1 MKREILTSA
10 VGHVIILGS
19 LLLLSSPLD
28 KPRTYPTIHQVSLV
42 SLPKIQTKSA
52 QTKTI
57 EETKPKVMVQQEK
70 VLPKKTIQK
79 QTPQLE
85 PQPQEAEKKEEETP
99 SQQIEGLGE
108 ATFEGGKLESPY
120 YAGIVFAKIK
130 SMWRNPVRTTT
141 LQVTVVF
148 RIQRAGQVTGAE
160 IEVPSG
166 NSLYDQAA
174 LRAVLSASP
183 LPALPT
189 HYAGNDLTVHLN
201 FVGVQ

>member
-1 MKREILTSA
+1 MRKEILTSA
-10 VGHVIILGS
+10 LGHVVILGS
-19 LLLLSSPLD
+19 LLLLSSPID
-28 KPRTYPTIHQVSLV
+28 KPRVYPTIHQVSLV
-42 SLPKIQTKSA
+42 SLPKIQAKSLQA
-52 QTKTI
+52 QTVA
-57 EETKPKVMVQQEK
+57 ETKPKIIVQPEK
-70 VLPKKTIQK
+70 VLPKKTVNK
-79 QTPQLE
+79 QSPKPELLPEET
-85 PQPQEAEKKEEETP
+85 EKKEEETP

-141 LQVTVVF
+141 LQVTIVF
-148 RIQRAGQVTGAE
+148 RIQRDGQVTNPE

>member
-19 LLLLSSPLD
+19 LLLLYSPLD

-42 SLPKIQTKSA
+42 SLPKLQVKSA
-52 QTKTI
+52 QVQTV
-57 EETKPKVMVQQEK
+57 EETKPKVIAQQEK
-70 VLPKKTIQK
+70 VLPKKTTKK
-79 QTPQLE
+79 QTPQPE
-85 PQPQEAEKKEEETP
+85 PQPEEAEKKEEETP
-99 SQQIEGLGE
+99 SQEIEGLGE
-108 ATFEGGKLESPY
+108 ATFEGGRLESPY

-141 LQVTVVF
+141 LQVTIVF
-148 RIQRAGQVTGAE
+148 RILRDGQVIGAE

-166 NSLYDQAA
+166 NSLYDQGA

-183 LPALPT
+183 LPPLPT